1 MLAPSPEFGGGSG
14 RGSLF
19 RLALALVPALI
30 FAAYILLAGVTV
42 GDPLAFFK
50 TYDTTWGRAAGTP
63 IQAFTVYFSGVDV
76 TWFGWRVSWIDLIL
90 TLFYLGLAIVLLIRE
105 RTRVWGLFA
114 LFALLIPIA
123 SGTLI
128 GMPRY
133 GAVIF
138 AFYVLLGGWADRW
151 YKQVIVYGA
160 SVALALLFVARFV
173 TWRWI
178 A

>member
-1 MLAPSPEFGGGSG
+1 MGL
-14 RGSLF
+14 RLF
-19 RLALALVPALI
+19 RLALALVPGLI

-50 TYDTTWGRAAGTP
+50 TYDATWGRAAGTP

-90 TLFYLGLAIVLLIRE
+90 TLFYLALAVVLLIRE
-105 RTRVWGLFA
+105 RTRTWGLFA

-138 AFYVLLGGWADRW
+138 AFYLLLGHWADRW
-151 YKQVIVYGA
+151 YKQVILYGA
-160 SVALALLFVARFV
+160 SIALALLFVARFV